1 MPPCI
6 GYSSR
11 QLPPWM
17 PEMRYPA
24 FWQRRGIRSVL
35 LWPLSVLV
43 CVVARRR
50 RDRAA
55 VGQGVGQLPRPVLV
69 VGNLTV
75 GGTGKTPVLIALAQ
89 ALTAAGVSVGVISR
103 GYGVTIGVEPRDVS
117 EAQGAAEV
125 GDEPWLIHQTTGV
138 PVLVHPDRLRAG
150 TSLCARY
157 PETQMILSDDGLQ
170 HHALPRRWN
179 WIVLDA
185 RRGLGNGFC
194 LPAGP
199 LREPAVAALASASVV
214 LVNGAVDDSAA
225 RRLGGERAVPIH
237 FELTGMKD
245 LYTGD
250 IQPWAE
256 FLAGPGAEPLI
267 ALAAIGNPD
276 GFFAALTEQGLT
288 IEPYALADHAVV
300 PAGLRHHLRRS
311 GRVVVMTEKDAA
323 KWVGQRPSWHN
334 QAGQVFA
341 AMGRIEMPE
350 ALVAP
355 LVVELRAEI
364 KD

>member
-1 MPPCI
+1 
-6 GYSSR
+6 
-11 QLPPWM
+11 M
-17 PEMRYPA
+17 PELRYPA
-24 FWQRRGIRSVL
+24 FWQRRGLRSLL

-43 CVVARRR
+43 CAVARRR
-50 RDRAA
+50 RARAA
-55 VGQGVGQLPRPVLV
+55 AGQGDGRLPRPVLV

-89 ALTAAGVSVGVISR
+89 ALTEAGVAVGVISR
-103 GYGVTIGVEPRDVS
+103 GYGVTIGVEPGDVS
-117 EAQGAAEV
+117 EAQSAAEV

-138 PVLVHPDRLRAG
+138 PVMVHPDRLRAG
-150 TSLCARY
+150 ASLCARY
-157 PETQMILSDDGLQ
+157 PEIQLILSDDGLQ
-170 HHALPRRWN
+170 HHALLRRWN

-199 LREPAVAALASASVV
+199 LREPAAAALASAAVV
-214 LVNGAVDDSAA
+214 LVNGAAEASAA
-225 RRLGGERAVPIH
+225 QRLGGERAVPIR

-250 IQPWAE
+250 ILPLAD
-256 FLAGPGAEPLI
+256 FLAGQGAEPLI

-288 IEPYALADHAVV
+288 IESYALADHAAV
-300 PAGLRHHLRRS
+300 PPGLRHHLRRS
-311 GRVVVMTEKDAA
+311 GQVVVMTEKDAA

-341 AMGRIEMPE
+341 AMGRIDFPAGLVD
-350 ALVAP
+350 ALI
-355 LVVELRAEI
+355 VELKAEFLVD
-364 KD
+364 KSNDNSLK